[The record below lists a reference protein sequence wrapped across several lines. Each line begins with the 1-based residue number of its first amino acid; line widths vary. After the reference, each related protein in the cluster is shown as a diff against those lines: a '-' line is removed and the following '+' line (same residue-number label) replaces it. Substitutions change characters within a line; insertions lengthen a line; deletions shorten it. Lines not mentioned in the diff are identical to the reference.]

1 MKRIWKKLAIVS
13 YLKRRRVRAG
23 FGVHSPNR
31 YYYIRQILFQK
42 SMYYAYKML
51 PESGVM
57 ETGMLRLLFRLAN
70 DCQATRALIVTSS
83 EQKGQVVAQYL
94 DAGKRGIQCHI
105 VTSAEQINQTF
116 WSNEETTLVFVDETQ
131 VTHASLI
138 YQISNWLLIAPDN
151 STCLC
156 AGIHSSDTHELAWK
170 SLWKGLSGGIGI
182 YDMAAQGVIKKESR
196 LPLRFLEI

>member
-1 MKRIWKKLAIVS
+1 MKRILKKFAIVS

-31 YYYIRQILFQK
+31 YYYIRQVLFQK
-42 SMYYAYKML
+42 SMYYAYKTL
-51 PESGVM
+51 PESGMM
-57 ETGMLRLLFRLAN
+57 EIGLLRLLFRLAN

-83 EQKGQVVAQYL
+83 EKKGQLVAQYL
-94 DAGKRGIQCHI
+94 DAGKRGIQCQI
-105 VTSAEQINQTF
+105 VTSVGQIKEAYWT
-116 WSNEETTLVFVDETQ
+116 SGEKTLVFVDKSLVVES
-131 VTHASLI
+131 SLI
-138 YQISNWLLIAPDN
+138 HQLSDWLLVAPDD

-156 AGIHSSDTHELAWK
+156 EGIHSSNTHELAWQ
-170 SLWKGLSGGIGI
+170 SLWRRLSGGIGI